1 MHTGGEDAYFI
12 SKAGH
17 GALGVSDG
25 VSAWAEDGIDPGEY
39 SRTLV
44 QYCAEAFEERVLAAA
59 TAVNKGAFI
68 SKFDPRS
75 ILRYAQQCTCK
86 PGSATMVIAAMQP
99 QGKLHVANLG
109 DCGVKVVREG
119 RVVFETKPQQHD
131 FNLPYQLSHPQ
142 LFPDTDTADSA
153 DRWAG
158 CWARLVVM
166 HAACGCCIA
175 GSGGGHW
182 CRSQQHCVAHEF
194 PQHQYGLLV
203 QQHQKALWGVR
214 LVGSVA
220 VQQFVLRA
228 CL

>member
-1 MHTGGEDAYFI
+1 MCLEMPGLVLSGVLAHVGSAVDNSAYVSRALSALCCRCCAYPQVHTGGEDAYFI
-12 SKAGH
+12 STAGH

-44 QYCAEAFEERVLAAA
+44 QYCAEAYEERVVAAA

-68 SKFDPRS
+68 GKFDPRG

-86 PGSATMVIAAMQP
+86 PGSATMVLAALQP
-99 QGKLHVANLG
+99 GGQLHVANLG

-119 RVVFETKPQQHD
+119 RVLFETKPQQHD

-153 DRWAG
+153 DRWA
-158 CWARLVVM
+158 ALVHGV
-166 HAACGCCIA
+166 GV
-175 GSGGGHW
+175 GG
-182 CRSQQHCVAHEF
+182 
-194 PQHQYGLLV
+194 
-203 QQHQKALWGVR
+203 
-214 LVGSVA
+214 
-220 VQQFVLRA
+220 
-228 CL
+228 